1 MIKKYF
7 KRVLTRPQPQDAFIL
22 PTILSFIV
30 VAIILSAALIEVID
44 TNLSIVNNNVQ
55 SQQAFNIAEAGINYY
70 LWHLSHN
77 PSDFKDGQS
86 TPTTPDPTLG
96 YGPYVH
102 NYIDSNAVNEG
113 TFTLWIKPQGS
124 GSTIATVQSTGQVKN
139 SKFVRT
145 IQAQIGEPSF
155 ASYGVLGDSAL
166 WFGNDE
172 TADGPI
178 HSNQGV
184 RMDGPN
190 TDTVSSAN
198 STYVPST

>member
-55 SQQAFNIAEAGINYY
+55 RQQAFNIAEAGINYY

-77 PSDFKDGQS
+77 ANDFKDGQT
-86 TPTTPDPTLG
+86 TPTTPNAQLG

-102 NYIDSNAVNEG
+102 NYVDDNAQTEG
-113 TFTLWIKPQGS
+113 TYTLWINPQGN
-124 GSTIATVQSTGQVKN
+124 GSTIATVRSIGQVTGTN
-139 SKFVRT
+139 FTRT
-145 IQAQIGEPSF
+145 VQASIGRASF
-155 ASYGVLGDSAL
+155 AS
-166 WFGNDE
+166 
-172 TADGPI
+172 
-178 HSNQGV
+178 
-184 RMDGPN
+184 
-190 TDTVSSAN
+190 
-198 STYVPST
+198 